1 VDTSAKFEATLNRN
15 SEWYELFS
23 RGARDWL
30 RHNEKIRDAVR
41 DQLTELIPQASI
53 VDEDGRKRVKVP
65 VKFLEHYRFVLSQQN
80 ERSGIGQGSAN
91 PNDILIPPQD
101 AKSGVGG
108 GEGGN
113 DGGGI
118 EFVLD
123 VAIDDIVD
131 WLWEELE
138 LPNLEQK
145 SGTMNDEEYSR
156 EGWNRRGVRSR
167 LDRRRSLKESI
178 KRRSIQKNAP
188 AVINDDLRFR
198 QLVQRR
204 QPNCQAVVFFLMDVS
219 ASMTTRDRQLAK
231 TFFFWVVQGLRRQY
245 ANLECEF
252 IAHTDRAWQFSEH
265 EFFEVKGSGGT
276 VASRAFELVEQSIAS
291 DYDPSTYNIYIFY
304 ASDGDNYPLDQT
316 PATNGLRHLLE
327 VANFGGFVETRAAAT
342 SQATTEMGRI
352 FSDLAQDGRPVA
364 QYYLHE
370 DEQVWEAIKLF
381 FQQSLERQEA

>member
-1 VDTSAKFEATLNRN
+1 VDISEKFYATANRN

-30 RHNEKIRDAVR
+30 RHNEKIREAVR
-41 DQLTELIPQASI
+41 DQLTELLPQANI
-53 VDEDGRKRVKVP
+53 VDEDGPKRVKIP
-65 VKFLEHYRFVLSQQN
+65 IKFLEHYRFTLNQQD
-80 ERSGIGQGSAN
+80 ERNGVGQGPAN
-91 PNDILIPPQD
+91 PNDILRPPRD
-101 AKSGVGG
+101 PTNAK

-145 SGTMNDEEYSR
+145 SGTMDEEQYSR

-219 ASMTTRDRQLAK
+219 ASMTARDRQLAK

-245 ANLECEF
+245 SNLECEF
-252 IAHTDRAWQFSEH
+252 IAHTDRAWRFSEN

-276 VASRAFELVEQSIAS
+276 VASRSFELVEQSIAS
-291 DYDPSTYNIYIFY
+291 DYDPGKYNIYIFY
-304 ASDGDNYPLDQT
+304 ASDGENYPLDHA
-316 PATNGLRHLLE
+316 PAIDALRRLLE
-327 VANFGGFVETRAAAT
+327 VANFSGFVETRAVATAQAAT
-342 SQATTEMGRI
+342 EMERI
-352 FSDLAQDGRPVA
+352 FAELEQENQPVS
-364 QYYLHE
+364 QYFLHE
-370 DEQVWEAIKLF
+370 DDEVWEAIKLF
-381 FQQSLERQEA
+381 FQQSVDRQEA